1 MMYTNKINDL
11 ISAMEKAEFSVFDGD
26 KDEAISFITENI
38 QHMLDYVNTV
48 VHYQHMIP
56 MLSFRYEGEEYRTRV
71 MELDTRRRNV
81 HNCAIDAINI
91 INRMAKMHNMED
103 IFCVDTNDRY
113 AVADAIGDYV
123 IEAYRLGTQHSGMD
137 GAVDAI
143 TKSGNPLE

>member
-1 MMYTNKINDL
+1 MKYTEKINAL
-11 ISAMEKAEFSVFDGD
+11 ISTMAETNFVVFDGN
-26 KDEAISFITENI
+26 KDEAIEFLN
-38 QHMLDYVNTV
+38 QNVQYMLDYVNIV
-48 VHYQHMIP
+48 VHQQHMMPI
-56 MLSFRYEGEEYRTRV
+56 LSFRYDGQEYRDRV
-71 MELDTRRRNV
+71 EELDTRRRRI

-123 IEAYRLGTQHSGMD
+123 IEVYRLGTQHSGMD

-143 TKSGNPLE
+143 TKSGNSLE